1 MRQFS
6 TPCAAKDFM
15 NRLIISL
22 AVILFFAAASSAQS
36 KDSGGG
42 CKGVSDK
49 ILALVNQYKELR
61 NESRRLPPGKYDEDL
76 RGDRGKLH
84 RVLSSLGV
92 ALGRPPYTKRNIL
105 GCLGEPDAIKT
116 GGQMSNYLVIYNR
129 ELRKAGRKIEKKAN
143 REYLIY
149 FWRGWHDFIFF
160 ISEGG
165 RIVDHGWWFAYE

>member
-1 MRQFS
+1 MKRF
-6 TPCAAKDFM
+6 
-15 NRLIISL
+15 IISL
-22 AVILFFAAASSAQS
+22 AAILLFASASSARS
-36 KDSGGG
+36 KDSGGVCQG
-42 CKGVSDK
+42 LSDRV
-49 ILALVNQYKELR
+49 LALVSQYKELR

-76 RGDRGKLH
+76 KSDRGKLH

-92 ALGRPPYTKRNIL
+92 ELGRPPYTRRTIL
-105 GCLGEPDAIKT
+105 SCLGAPDAIKT
-116 GGQMSNYLVIYNR
+116 GRQMSNYLVIYNR
-129 ELRKAGRKIEKKAN
+129 ELKKAGRKVEKKAN